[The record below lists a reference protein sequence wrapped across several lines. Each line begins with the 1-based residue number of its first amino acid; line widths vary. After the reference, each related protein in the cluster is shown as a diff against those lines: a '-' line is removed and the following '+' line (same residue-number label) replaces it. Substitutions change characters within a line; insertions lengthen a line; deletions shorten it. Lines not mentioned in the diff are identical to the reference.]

1 MFATTMRHYGVRRL
15 EREQENVEIIRKHRN
30 DAVADFNEN
39 FSLVGRNENAFEP
52 SFFLLD
58 VAK

>member
-1 MFATTMRHYGVRRL
+1 MRHYGVRRL

-39 FSLVGRNENAFEP
+39 FSLIGRNENAFEP

>member
-1 MFATTMRHYGVRRL
+1 MRHYGVRRL
-15 EREQENVEIIRKHRN
+15 EMEQENVEIIRKHRN
-30 DAVADFNEN
+30 DAIADFKEN

-52 SFFLLD
+52 PFFLLD